1 VAERGDL
8 IRRREIVK
16 SLRKIHLAVFVVDI
30 FAVDMVKYSEILKGG
45 IET

>member
-1 VAERGDL
+1 VPRPLFAGV
-8 IRRREIVK
+8 RRTSALKKWVN
-16 SLRKIHLAVFVVDI
+16 SSFFVVDI